1 MLAPQVNSELN
12 QEQQDQTTA
21 VNAFGD
27 SLGTNQ
33 TQLDSANDDPTQA
46 QFNEAVAR
54 VQTVDS
60 MPDGAGNT
68 LAEARNIDVLTD
80 YQSFSDTVNA
90 EDPNDFYKFTLNQED
105 TVSVFLNGL
114 AAGTT
119 IELLDNAGNL
129 IESSTNAGTKWSANG
144 IGTTGGSITKTLA
157 AGTYFV
163 NVTPDEVTGNPLY
176 DQGDKYSLIFQSH
189 SAPDTI
195 VIAAANSKNQGS
207 AELFADGTDDQEVIN
222 QAIKELGEK
231 GGGTV
236 LLLDGTYDISDNIM
250 ITYDKVNL
258 RGVGWNTHL
267 RQSDDVVFRYAGM
280 LRSMFAKSTD
290 NVIKPTF
297 IDQNFKHFRLDGNKA
312 NQTSSKNAYGNFG
325 TYEGGSFEDL
335 QVHDFK
341 YYGIDPHENSWAG
354 IPTVGLLVKDNLS
367 HHNGVDGITLD
378 NLVDSVIEGNIS
390 DANGRHGINVV
401 TDSENNIVRNNW
413 ATNNGAHGIVVQSG
427 SDKTRTSDNNQLIG
441 NVAKFNTRDGIYI
454 ELANNTLVEKNIVE
468 ENRQHGI
475 HLRSASFNTV
485 RNNQLLNNSQ
495 QENNRYIE
503 IYVDDYTR
511 EVGGKW
517 LYSTNNLVEGNNI
530 LNDKTNRAK
539 YGIRERSANDDFNT
553 YKDNIIEGTGKDY
566 SIVGPNSQI
575 ITNGNSSSLTTGR
588 TVWDAAV
595 GDPMKNVNKAPEY
608 EFVDFKN
615 NDRAGNNPGTARSL
629 GSITDYF
636 KVEDYVGDLDLSD
649 FYSFKV
655 DKADR
660 FSIFLNGL
668 AGGTKIEL
676 LDSNGNVITS
686 STNKGTTGNQ
696 ATEGSITT
704 NLDVGSYFVNVTPG
718 EMTGNT
724 FWDYDDKYSLLF
736 QPHNAAKTFTIAAA
750 NSSAADKA
758 SADFVA
764 TGKSDQNLINDVI
777 KQVGE
782 SGGGSVVLLGGTYD
796 IADNV
801 RIVYD
806 NVNLSGVGWV
816 THLRQAN
823 NVVFENAGMLRS
835 ALHSEAE
842 NILIPRF
849 YNQNIRHFR
858 VDGNKENQT
867 SATNSYGNYGTYGY
881 SSFEDLRVTNFGA
894 YGFDPHENSY
904 APVPTIALT
913 ITDSL
918 ADNNGK
924 DGITIDNLLYS
935 LIADNIADSN
945 VRHGMNIVTE
955 SRYNDFVNNITT
967 NNGGN
972 GITIQ
977 PGAVDLSRTS
987 DSNIVRN
994 NISRFN
1000 QRSGIYTYLAQNNEF
1015 FDNVV
1020 SDNNR
1025 HGIQIRSSSYN
1036 IISNNILRNN
1046 GRQENNKYHE
1056 IYLDNDGVTGS
1067 THNEVYNND
1076 IANDP
1081 NLAIRARWGI
1091 AERTNIDDFNVLD
1104 GNIISGVY
1112 STKPIRLLGPNSV
1125 ILS

>member
-1 MLAPQVNSELN
+1 MLDPQVNPELN
-12 QEQQDQTTA
+12 QEQQNQTTA
-21 VNAFGD
+21 ANTFDDA
-27 SLGTNQ
+27 LGT
-33 TQLDSANDDPTQA
+33 TQNSLNSTNDDPTTA
-46 QFNEAVAR
+46 QFNEALAR
-54 VQTVDS
+54 VQTVDTI
-60 MPDGAGNT
+60 PDGAGNT
-68 LAEARNIDVLTD
+68 LAEARNIEVLTD
-80 YQSFSDTVNA
+80 YQSFTDAVNA
-90 EDPNDFYKFTLNQED
+90 EDPNDFYKLTLDRED

-114 AAGTT
+114 AAGTK

-129 IESSTNAGTKWSANG
+129 IETSTNTGTSWSANNSEG
-144 IGTTGGSITKTLA
+144 TGGSITRTLA

-163 NVTPDEVTGNPLY
+163 NVTPDEITGNLLY
-176 DQGDKYSLIFQSH
+176 DQGDKYSLMFQSH

-195 VIAAANSKNQGS
+195 VIAAANTENKGS
-207 AELFADGTDDQEVIN
+207 ADLFADGTDDQEVIN
-222 QAIKELGEK
+222 QAIQELGEK

-236 LLLDGTYDISDNIM
+236 LLLDGTYDISNNIM

-267 RQSDDVVFRYAGM
+267 RQADDVVFSYAGM
-280 LRSMFAKSTD
+280 LRSMFAKSSD
-290 NVIKPTF
+290 NVIKSSF

-312 NQTSSKNAYGNFG
+312 NQTNSKNAYGNFG

-335 QVHDFK
+335 RVHDFK
-341 YYGIDPHENSWAG
+341 YYGLDPHENSWAET
-354 IPTVGLLVKDNLS
+354 PTVGLLVKDNLADR
-367 HHNGVDGITLD
+367 NGVDGITLD
-378 NLVDSVIEGNIS
+378 NVVDSVIEDNIS
-390 DANGRHGINVV
+390 DANGRHGINIV
-401 TDSENNIVRNNW
+401 TDSENNIIRNNVV
-413 ATNNGAHGIVVQSG
+413 ANNQAHGIVVQSG
-427 SDKTRTSDNNQLIG
+427 SDKTRTSDNNILVG
-441 NVAKFNTRDGIYI
+441 NVSKFNNRHGIYV
-454 ELANNTLVEKNIVE
+454 ELANNTLVENNLVQ
-468 ENRQHGI
+468 ENGQHGI
-475 HLRSASFNTV
+475 QLRSASFNTV

-503 IYVDDYTR
+503 IYVDDYSR
-511 EVGGKW
+511 EVGGEW
-517 LYSTNNLVEGNNI
+517 LYSTNNLIEENNI
-530 LNDKTNRAK
+530 LNNKTNRAK
-539 YGIRERSANDDFNT
+539 YGIRERSPNDDFNT
-553 YKDNIIEGTGKDY
+553 YKDNIIEGPGKDY
-566 SIVGPNSQI
+566 SIVGQNSQI
-575 ITNGNSSSLTTGR
+575 VIDGNASTLTTGR

-595 GDPMKNVNKAPEY
+595 GDPMKDINEAPKY

-615 NDRAGNNPGTARSL
+615 NDQAGNNQETARSL

-649 FYSFKV
+649 FYSFNV
-655 DKADR
+655 TEADR

-676 LDSNGNVITS
+676 LDSNGSLITS
-686 STNKGTTGNQ
+686 STNKGTTGNN

-704 NLDVGSYFVNVTPG
+704 DLDVGNYFVNVTPG
-718 EMTGNT
+718 EMIGNS
-724 FWDYDDKYSLLF
+724 FWDNDDKYSLLF
-736 QPHNAAKTFTIAAA
+736 QPHNADETFTIAAA
-750 NSSAADKA
+750 NSSAEDKA

-764 TGKSDQNLINDVI
+764 TGKGDQNLINDVI
-777 KQVGE
+777 RQVGQ

-796 IADNV
+796 IADNI

-806 NVNLSGVGWV
+806 NVNLSGVGWL

-849 YNQNIRHFR
+849 YNQNVRHLR
-858 VDGNKENQT
+858 LDGNKENQT
-867 SATNSYGNYGTYGY
+867 SASNSYGNYGTYGD

-935 LIADNIADSN
+935 LVADNISDSN

-972 GITIQ
+972 GITVQ
-977 PGAVDLSRTS
+977 PGAVNISRTS
-987 DSNIVRN
+987 DFNLIRN
-994 NISRFN
+994 NISSFN
-1000 QRSGIYTYLAQNNEF
+1000 QRSGIYTYLGQNNEIF
-1015 FDNVV
+1015 GNVV
-1020 SDNNR
+1020 SDNGR
-1025 HGIQIRSSSYN
+1025 HGIQVRSSSYN
-1036 IISNNILRNN
+1036 LISNNTLRNN
-1046 GRQENNKYHE
+1046 GRTENNKYHE
-1056 IYLDNDGVTGS
+1056 IYLDDDGVTAS

-1081 NLAIRARWGI
+1081 TLEIRARWGI
-1091 AERTNIDDFNVLD
+1091 AERTNIDDFNILD
-1104 GNIISGVY
+1104 GNIISGVF
-1112 STKPIRLLGPNSV
+1112 SNKPIRLLGPNSV